1 MAFLFSCALK
11 LSMPSVEL
19 TVWRAAAQQVTGEAV
34 MTRYPCTMPW
44 DVDWSVFSP
53 RARFLGD
60 AGGGPL
66 LAPLDA
72 KSWQEQNIDST
83 PSNVTS
89 SSPPRTD
96 HVAAVQLQS
105 WFHLRMAYPTSLLVP
120 YDPGGI

>member
-19 TVWRAAAQQVTGEAV
+19 TVWRAAAQQVIGEAI
-34 MTRYPCTMPW
+34 MTRYPFTMPW

-60 AGGGPL
+60 LGGGPL

-72 KSWQEQNIDST
+72 KSWQDAI
-83 PSNVTS
+83 PITS
-89 SSPPRTD
+89 KIMT
-96 HVAAVQLQS
+96 
-105 WFHLRMAYPTSLLVP
+105 
-120 YDPGGI
+120 